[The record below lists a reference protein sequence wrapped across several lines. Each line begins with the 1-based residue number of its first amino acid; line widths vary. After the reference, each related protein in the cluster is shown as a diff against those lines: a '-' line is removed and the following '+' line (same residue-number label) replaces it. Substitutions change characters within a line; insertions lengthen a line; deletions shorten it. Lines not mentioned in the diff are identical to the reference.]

1 MVAALPCTHRLPF
14 GTIFLHTNRLR
25 YLSNPVGEQL
35 VVKNQF
41 KKSHFSRKTKRTGE
55 SSRRKKNYNSE
66 RRYNQYNTHHRP
78 VDPFVRLF
86 FCPSFDISFLSR
98 TCVNTAILSFRLT
111 PTANSTVKIQVVSR
125 SARSLSLSLSRALSA
140 SKGTHSARFR
150 AVEEN

>member
-1 MVAALPCTHRLPF
+1 MVAALPCMHRLPF

-55 SSRRKKNYNSE
+55 SSRRKKTTTANDDITSTTHTTDPSTRLYVYFSA
-66 RRYNQYNTHHRP
+66 RRSIYLSSRALALT
-78 VDPFVRLF
+78 RLF
-86 FCPSFDISFLSR
+86 SLSVSHPRQTQLSKYKSFLG
-98 TCVNTAILSFRLT
+98 A
-111 PTANSTVKIQVVSR
+111 
-125 SARSLSLSLSRALSA
+125 SARSLSLSRALSA